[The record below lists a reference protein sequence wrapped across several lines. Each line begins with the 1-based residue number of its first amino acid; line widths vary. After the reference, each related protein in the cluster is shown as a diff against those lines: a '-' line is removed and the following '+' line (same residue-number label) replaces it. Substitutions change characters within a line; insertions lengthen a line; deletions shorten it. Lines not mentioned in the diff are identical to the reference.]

1 MARFRITAN
10 QVTFLRLALI
20 WIPAWLLYGT
30 KDAQFAALI
39 IATLLG
45 CTDFVDGY
53 LARKQ
58 GATVLGSLMDPIA
71 DKVFIAIAFM
81 PAVDLGWVPAWMV
94 MLLFVREF
102 LVTAARTIYE
112 ARGQQLKSTYFARYK
127 TWVQM
132 CGIGVIMLMYSV
144 ADATVDW
151 LLAIAAIAPV
161 VFFALRYLLVRKAWK
176 GAAWFAVSFTGVL
189 LFHMYLGN
197 HAAALALMAFIVG
210 VTWVSGLGYLTGIG
224 TLRAK
229 GRITGG
235 EVVRLV
241 SSVALPVLAVWAQRA
256 DLAPKWAL
264 ITVVSVELAHGGLD
278 NLLAH
283 HRVAA
288 GGWSW
293 GGRLGLE
300 CAALALAAFP
310 LPFLPPETSALV
322 AKLAAIAAAAT
333 GIVGG
338 AFVFWQKRAYYLGPK
353 GDKLRGNASPKASG
367 NVLHNPVV

>member
-1 MARFRITAN
+1 MA
-10 QVTFLRLALI
+10 
-20 WIPAWLLYGT
+20 
-30 KDAQFAALI
+30 
-39 IATLLG
+39 
-45 CTDFVDGY
+45 
-53 LARKQ
+53 
-58 GATVLGSLMDPIA
+58 VL
-71 DKVFIAIAFM
+71 
-81 PAVDLGWVPAWMV
+81 
-94 MLLFVREF
+94 
-102 LVTAARTIYE
+102 
-112 ARGQQLKSTYFARYK
+112 
-127 TWVQM
+127 
-132 CGIGVIMLMYSV
+132 
-144 ADATVDW
+144 
-151 LLAIAAIAPV
+151 
-161 VFFALRYLLVRKAWK
+161 
-176 GAAWFAVSFTGVL
+176 
-189 LFHMYLGN
+189 
-197 HAAALALMAFIVG
+197 VG